1 MASHSPPQKR
11 QRLDEANDGVGT
23 RQPDDDTN
31 TTTAITSSSTFT
43 ATATTATVALM
54 ETSPSEAD
62 QAHQTQQ
69 YISTLN
75 DKLDVLENEGSSSSV
90 LMDASMAM
98 LGLKRLQRQILERA
112 QTMEKILQRQA
123 KQGRH
128 QQVKLDNLKYQHV
141 LNQAS
146 MRPSTLMNSTVET
159 SQLYQLAA
167 ATTSAT
173 SSAPITSS
181 GNGNHN
187 DTAMDTTTTTT
198 TTTTDNNDDISGTK
212 VSTDEA
218 ENVIRRYLDVS
229 DWKNPKQRTVI
240 VEKLNQELQK
250 RQTLEK
256 QLQHFNDE
264 LQTKHELLRAKQRLL
279 QGLPAKLAEMEK
291 ASLPLQKF
299 FHSTLP
305 VTPKLVGSRREERL
319 DLAKQLPKA
328 LYTLYHQLQSCLDVL
343 GLQQQEKDTGTVKN
357 NQLVSAESLPAL
369 EIFSD
374 TTNTNNGD
382 MAVSLK
388 VPVPTISDGG
398 TVSYHPKKYM
408 TVTFRYSP
416 DMVTASG
423 SNDFDMGSVIEEL
436 FPGDVGEWSPPI
448 NGAAAAS
455 AAAILNY
462 SNHIGKPYQWC
473 NYLAGLH
480 IAPSEQMP
488 AKMHTSTKVIVL
500 ALIKRVRA
508 TATLSWILAALS
520 RRTHPLPQ
528 HHAMIAKQH
537 EHIAALSSSS
547 SKVKLTSWILLSN
560 TETASNEDVHDDNTN
575 YDEKHCR
582 TVRSYKVTLKR
593 GSATLNARVT
603 IHMARYPSLP
613 PHWKIRSQPEGEVKE
628 DESSTTAT
636 TTRSLETLPLYDETL
651 ARLEHHLNRNVEE
664 MVVTSDETTYEWILA
679 QQLVELADQWDQT
692 FDDNN

>member
-1 MASHSPPQKR
+1 MASPAPPQKR

-23 RQPDDDTN
+23 RQPADDTD
-31 TTTAITSSSTFT
+31 TTTAITTSSTFT
-43 ATATTATVALM
+43 TTATVALM

-62 QAHQTQQ
+62 QTHQTQQ

-98 LGLKRLQRQILERA
+98 LGLKRLQRRILERA

-123 KQGRH
+123 KIGRH
-128 QQVKLDNLKYQHV
+128 QQVKLDNLNYQHV

-146 MRPSTLMNSTVET
+146 MKPSTLMNSTVET

-167 ATTSAT
+167 TTTSAT
-173 SSAPITSS
+173 SAITSS
-181 GNGNHN
+181 ENGNHN
-187 DTAMDTTTTTT
+187 NTVMDTTMD
-198 TTTTDNNDDISGTK
+198 TTTTDNNKNDNISGTH

-218 ENVIRRYLDVS
+218 ENVIRRYLDVT
-229 DWKNPKQRTVI
+229 DWKNPIQRTVI

-279 QGLPAKLAEMEK
+279 QELPAKLAEMEK

-299 FHSTLP
+299 CHTTLP

-319 DLAKQLPKA
+319 DMAKQLPKA

-343 GLQQQEKDTGTVKN
+343 GLQQQEKDTGTVKEQ
-357 NQLVSAESLPAL
+357 QLVSTESLPSL

-374 TTNTNNGD
+374 TTNTNNDD

-448 NGAAAAS
+448 NGAAATAT
-455 AAAILNY
+455 AAVSNH

-488 AKMHTSTKVIVL
+488 AKMHTSTKVIVF

-528 HHAMIAKQH
+528 HHAMITKQQ
-537 EHIAALSSSS
+537 EQIVPAVSSSS

-560 TETASNEDVHDDNTN
+560 TETTSHDDGDVDNTN

-582 TVRSYKVTLKR
+582 TVRCYKVTLKR
-593 GSATLNARVT
+593 GSAILNARVT

-613 PHWKIRSQPEGEVKE
+613 PHWKISSQPGEE
-628 DESSTTAT
+628 NEEENERCSTTTTST

-692 FDDNN
+692 FDDDN